1 MHVTGLLLAALAAV
15 DGGVAPERLEEGLPS
30 PFPLEGAQVRLNVG
44 FQTEWGVF
52 PESLLGATVSLRI
65 GGGTW
70 SGLLEAWTV
79 FPAAVEVS
87 TNGSIDAYALGG
99 MGGVCGQWILS
110 TIDMSACA
118 LGRGGAL
125 LIDPRNTTVDRPGW
139 QPTAA
144 VGGRFGVEWPRDS
157 VLGLFVSAQ
166 LFVPVL
172 RPYFRS
178 DERSW
183 FQPMVYGGGRIGFL
197 LRFR

>member
-1 MHVTGLLLAALAAV
+1 MLTTLLLLSLAAGDEAV
-15 DGGVAPERLEEGLPS
+15 TERLTPDEPS
-30 PFPLEGAQVRLNVG
+30 PFPSTGAQVRMNVG
-44 FQTEWGVF
+44 FDAEWGVF
-52 PESLLGATVSLRI
+52 PESLLGATVALRV
-65 GGGTW
+65 GNATW

-79 FPAAVEVS
+79 FPTAVEVS
-87 TNGSIDAYALGG
+87 ATGSVDAFAVGG
-99 MGGVCGQWILS
+99 IGGVCGQWVVSTVDLS
-110 TIDMSACA
+110 GCL

-125 LIDPRNTTVDRPGW
+125 LISPRNDETVNPSGW
-139 QPTAA
+139 QPTASA
-144 VGGRFGVEWPRDS
+144 GGRVSVEWPRNS